1 VDYKSNKIIL
11 SRIKIKKGDTMA
23 PTEDFQINFENL
35 LKLGYAV
42 VDIRYKDYDVLPD
55 SQKLIIGR
63 VENDRDEFYPMM
75 LKMYTGADF
84 KPNEV
89 YEAWTNILKH
99 KINMSSMLNRD
110 IAIKVAALDYF
121 ETIYLKK

>member
-1 VDYKSNKIIL
+1 
-11 SRIKIKKGDTMA
+11 MA

-42 VDIRYKDYDVLPD
+42 VDIRYKDYDVLAD
-55 SQKLIIGR
+55 SQKLIIAK
-63 VENDRDEFYPMM
+63 VENDRDEFYQMM
-75 LKMYTGADF
+75 LKQYTGNEF

-89 YEAWTNILKH
+89 FEIWTNILRH
-99 KINMSSMLNRD
+99 KISMSSMLNRD

-121 ETIYLKK
+121 ETIYLRK

>member
-1 VDYKSNKIIL
+1 MLQTD
-11 SRIKIKKGDTMA
+11 
-23 PTEDFQINFENL
+23 DFQINYENL
-35 LKLGYAV
+35 LKLGYVV

-55 SQKLIIGR
+55 SQKLIIAK
-63 VENDRDEFYPMM
+63 VDNDRDEFYTTM
-75 LKMYTGADF
+75 LKQYTGSEF

-89 YEAWTNILKH
+89 YDVWSNILRH

>member
-1 VDYKSNKIIL
+1 MFEAD
-11 SRIKIKKGDTMA
+11 
-23 PTEDFQINFENL
+23 DFQINYENL

-55 SQKLIIGR
+55 SQKLIISK
-63 VENDRDEFYPMM
+63 VDNDRDEFYPLM
-75 LKMYTGADF
+75 LKQYTGSDF

-89 YEAWTNILKH
+89 FEIWTNILKH